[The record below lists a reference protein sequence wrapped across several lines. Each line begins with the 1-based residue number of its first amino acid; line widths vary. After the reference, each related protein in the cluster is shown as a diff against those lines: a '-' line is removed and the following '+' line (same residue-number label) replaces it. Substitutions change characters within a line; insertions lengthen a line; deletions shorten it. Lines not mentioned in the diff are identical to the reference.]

1 MNFTDEHLSAFIDG
15 ELDEEMMASVEA
27 AIETNS
33 EVSRRLELLRKP
45 DGVISAVYGQI
56 NETPVPSDLMNL
68 LNQTGEPF
76 SVVHRPESFWR
87 RQRHLL
93 ALAASLV
100 VAIGGV
106 LSLEFDD
113 GYEDRLPLVGNLEKE
128 SPVQIALETNLSG
141 QTLVEG
147 ALSVTPVLTFKS
159 VNGTYCREFTANTR
173 HESVRAIA
181 CKVSQDWSVE
191 AVVGG
196 TGASARGSEYR
207 TASSDIAQFDL
218 IVSQLMSEPALDRA
232 AEKRLLENHFFLQ

>member
-27 AIETNS
+27 AVESNS
-33 EVSRRLELLRKP
+33 EVRRRLELLRKP
-45 DGVISAVYGQI
+45 DRVISAVYGQI

-68 LNQTGEPF
+68 LSQTGEPS

-87 RQRHLL
+87 RRRHLL

-100 VAIGGV
+100 IAIGGF

-113 GYEDRLPLVGNLEKE
+113 GYEARLPVAGNVEEE
-128 SPVQIALETNLSG
+128 SPVHIALETNLSG

-159 VNGTYCREFTANTR
+159 KDGSYCREFTANTKE
-173 HESVRAIA
+173 ESVRAIA
-181 CKVSQDWSVE
+181 CRAEQVWSVE
-191 AVVGG
+191 AVTDD
-196 TGASARGSEYR
+196 TGASAHGSEYR